1 MSMSRILCCV
11 FALTATC
18 AAESSKIDLAGTWQF
33 QLDPDDVGVDQQWF
47 QRRMRDEI
55 RLPGSLTAQGFGDD
69 ISLSTPWTGGVNDPT
84 WANAPEYAVYRQPG
98 RIKVPFWLQPDK
110 YYKGAAWYQRDVQI
124 PADWAGSHIVLS
136 LERAHW
142 ETRVWV
148 DDQAAGS
155 GTSLSAPHEYD
166 LSALLTPG
174 SHRITIRV
182 DNRLLVDVGENA
194 HSVSD
199 HTQGN
204 WNGIVGT
211 LQLRREPSVWLDDV
225 QVYPDVTAKQVRVRV
240 VVGNRSG
247 AAGEGTLTLA
257 ARSTGSA
264 AEHVVPP
271 RQYPIRWDPQPT
283 QLELEYPLGDDVRLW
298 DEFEPHRYRLTVELA
313 GAAAAAASGTTS
325 GSAVRSVDFG
335 MRQLGTDGTQF
346 TLNGRKIFF
355 RGTLECCIFPL
366 TGYPPT
372 DVESWRRIVGICKA
386 HGLNHIRFH
395 SWCPPEAAFVAADE
409 LGFYYHVEC
418 AAWAS
423 VGDGAPVDQWLYAE
437 AERILRAYGNHPSFM
452 LMAYGNEPGGP
463 EGAQIPAALVPPLET
478 ERPAPAV
485 HQRRRMAADCRE

>member
-1 MSMSRILCCV
+1 M
-11 FALTATC
+11 
-18 AAESSKIDLAGTWQF
+18 
-33 QLDPDDVGVDQQWF
+33 
-47 QRRMRDEI
+47 
-55 RLPGSLTAQGFGDD
+55 
-69 ISLSTPWTGGVNDPT
+69 
-84 WANAPEYAVYRQPG
+84 
-98 RIKVPFWLQPDK
+98 
-110 YYKGAAWYQRDVQI
+110 
-124 PADWAGSHIVLS
+124 
-136 LERAHW
+136 
-142 ETRVWV
+142 
-148 DDQAAGS
+148 
-155 GTSLSAPHEYD
+155 
-166 LSALLTPG
+166 LTPG
-174 SHRITIRV
+174 PHRITIRV

-240 VVGNRSG
+240 VVSNRSG

-257 ARSTGSA
+257 ARSTDSA

-283 QLELEYPLGDDVRLW
+283 QLELAYPLGDDVRLW

-313 GAAAAAASGTTS
+313 GAAAAGTTS
-325 GSAVRSVDFG
+325 ESAVRSVDFG

-346 TLNGRKIFF
+346 TLNGRKIYF

-366 TGYPPT
+366 TGHPPT
-372 DVESWRRIVGICKA
+372 DVESWRRIVRICKA

-463 EGAQIPAALVPPLET
+463 EGGEISAALVPPLET

-485 HQRRRMAADCRE
+485 HQRRGMAADCRE